1 MGNTSSTGDRASG
14 QNNCAG
20 RGDKAR
26 GDDASGSSSSSTEV
40 LNGMRGRSAQSIF
53 LPNVNQV
60 RELNVEKLE
69 TR

>member
-26 GDDASGSSSSSTEV
+26 GDDASGSSSSTEV
-40 LNGMRGRSAQSIF
+40 RNGMRGRSSQSTCSPKF
-53 LPNVNQV
+53 EQSAWAGTNCG
-60 RELNVEKLE
+60 K
-69 TR
+69 TGS